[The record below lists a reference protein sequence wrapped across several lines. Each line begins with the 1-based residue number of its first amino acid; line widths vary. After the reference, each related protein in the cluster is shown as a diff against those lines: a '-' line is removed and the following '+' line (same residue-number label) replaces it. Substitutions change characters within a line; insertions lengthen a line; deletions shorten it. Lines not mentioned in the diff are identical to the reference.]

1 MKNLVVVIVQN
12 LQDVKIINLKIIKL
26 HIFNVQLWVV
36 IMIKKNVHLII
47 EADKNNFANNY
58 KLKNYVIKHF

>member
-47 EADKNNFANNY
+47 EVDKNNFANKY

>member
-26 HIFNVQLWVV
+26 HIFNVQFLVVV
-36 IMIKKNVHLII
+36 IIKKNVHLII
-47 EADKNNFANNY
+47 EVDKNNFVNKF
-58 KLKNYVIKHF
+58 KLKNYVIKHI